1 MSGSTDLSMRRIVTL
16 ILVSTS
22 FLLGLVNAKPGPVQ
36 LRYRVDASQPAK
48 RLLKIQ
54 VQIEG
59 LPEGRTTIIFPD
71 SKNSPPNRISQ
82 VGWESEDGEVSAIT
96 LEDDQFVVE
105 SSGSEPVKL
114 VFQLRTEAFQHLDC
128 TTYLDGD
135 RCLLHLQ
142 DVFLQIENQD
152 PKAAVSFVL
161 PDSWEVISTA
171 RPAKDGSY
179 LIETRRPAPFYLGKA
194 ESSRDD
200 DNDLVSMAIEPG
212 WPPANELLGELRQ
225 QIRHRQR
232 FAKKG
237 GARPLLAVFLSS
249 KRPVPAKELVSS
261 GVPQL
266 LALSAS
272 ETPLAIRT
280 VQQAIARG
288 LARLYFPATA
298 NFSAALGPDRLI
310 DYLALKAL
318 LKTGVLGKG
327 EFLDA
332 LAVDLWSTFGEVGES
347 RPKPRSGLRTAHTAT
362 TVPPRIR
369 CSGLLL
375 DLALSFYGDTL
386 QSLDAFLASGFPP
399 SSAELITETDLR
411 KRLRQEQQAAA
422 ALTGLWQTEE
432 TQRIGDLLRPF
443 ALLFD
448 RRELPAFDFQLN
460 ETFQIAQV
468 GGHTEGSAML
478 ESGDRILAINN
489 HRLVL
494 PDDLMKCRSRLTPGQ
509 EVQLDVERRSIPL
522 RITHRVAKEV
532 MLKLEINKLADAD
545 KQQKLE
551 QFLSVEAEEN

>member
-1 MSGSTDLSMRRIVTL
+1 LSGSTDLSMRRIVTL

-82 VGWESEDGEVSAIT
+82 VGWESEDGEVSSMT
-96 LEDDQFVVE
+96 LEDDQLVVD
-105 SSGSEPVKL
+105 SSGSELVKL
-114 VFQLRTEAFQHLDC
+114 VFQLRTEAFQHLDR

-179 LIETRRPAPFYLGKA
+179 SIETRRPAPFYLGKA

-249 KRPVPAKELVSS
+249 KRPVPAKELASS

-288 LARLYFPATA
+288 LARLYFPAAA

-386 QSLDAFLASGFPP
+386 QSLDAFLASGFAA

-522 RITHRVAKEV
+522 RVTHRVAKEV

>member
-1 MSGSTDLSMRRIVTL
+1 MRRIVTL
-16 ILVSTS
+16 LLVSTS

-82 VGWESEDGEVSAIT
+82 VGWESEDGEVSSMT
-96 LEDDQFVVE
+96 LEDDQLVVE

-114 VFQLRTEAFQHLDC
+114 VFQLRTEAFQHLDR

-152 PKAAVSFVL
+152 PKAAVSFAL

-225 QIRHRQR
+225 QIRHRER
-232 FAKKG
+232 FSKKG

-249 KRPVPAKELVSS
+249 KRPVPAKELASS

-332 LAVDLWSTFGEVGES
+332 LAMDLWSTFGEVGES
-347 RPKPRSGLRTAHTAT
+347 QPKPRSGVRTAHTAT

-375 DLALSFYGDTL
+375 DLALSFYGDAL
-386 QSLDAFLASGFPP
+386 QSLDAFLASGFAS

-422 ALTGLWQTEE
+422 ALTGVWQTEE

-494 PDDLMKCRSRLTPGQ
+494 PDDLMKCRSKLTPGQ

-522 RITHRVAKEV
+522 RVTHRVAKEV

>member
-22 FLLGLVNAKPGPVQ
+22 FLVGSVNAKPGPVQ

-82 VGWESEDGEVSAIT
+82 VGWESEDGEVSSMT
-96 LEDDQFVVE
+96 LEDDQLVVE

-114 VFQLRTEAFQHLDC
+114 VFQLRTEAFQHVDR

-152 PKAAVSFVL
+152 PKAAVSLVL

-232 FAKKG
+232 FGKKG

-249 KRPVPAKELVSS
+249 KRPVPAKELASS

-332 LAVDLWSTFGEVGES
+332 LAMDLWSTFGEVGES
-347 RPKPRSGLRTAHTAT
+347 QPKPRFGVRTAHTAT

-422 ALTGLWQTEE
+422 ALTGVWQTEE

-460 ETFQIAQV
+460 EAFQIAQV

>member
-22 FLLGLVNAKPGPVQ
+22 FLVGSVNAKPGPVQ

-82 VGWESEDGEVSAIT
+82 VGWESEDGEVSSMT
-96 LEDDQFVVE
+96 LEDDQLVVD
-105 SSGSEPVKL
+105 SSGSELVKL
-114 VFQLRTEAFQHLDC
+114 VFQLRTEAFQHLDR

-179 LIETRRPAPFYLGKA
+179 SIETRRPAPFYLGKA

-249 KRPVPAKELVSS
+249 KRPVPAKELASS

-386 QSLDAFLASGFPP
+386 QSLDAFLASGIPP

-551 QFLSVEAEEN
+551 QFLSVEEEEN

>member
-1 MSGSTDLSMRRIVTL
+1 MRRIVTFL

-22 FLLGLVNAKPGPVQ
+22 FLLGLANAKSGPVQ
-36 LRYRVDASQPAK
+36 LRYTVDASQTAK
-48 RLLKIQ
+48 RFLKIQ
-54 VQIEG
+54 AQIEG

-71 SKNSPPNRISQ
+71 SRNSVPNRISQ
-82 VGWESEDGEVSAIT
+82 VGWESEDGEVSSIT
-96 LEDDQFVVE
+96 LEDDQLVVE
-105 SSGSEPVKL
+105 SSGSELVKL
-114 VFQLRTEAFQHLDC
+114 VFQLRTEAFQHLDR

-142 DVFLQIENQD
+142 DVLLQIENQD
-152 PKAAVSFVL
+152 PKVAVSFVL

-171 RPAKDGSY
+171 RPAQDGGY

-194 ESSRDD
+194 ESARDD

-212 WPPANELLGELRQ
+212 WPSAKELLAALRQ
-225 QIRHRQR
+225 QVRHRQKFVKR
-232 FAKKG
+232 G
-237 GARPLLAVFLSS
+237 GARPLLAVFLSP
-249 KRPVPAKELVSS
+249 KRPVPGKELLSS
-261 GVPQL
+261 GAPQL
-266 LALSAS
+266 LALTALP
-272 ETPLAIRT
+272 ETEKPIAIRT
-280 VQQAIARG
+280 VQEAMARG
-288 LARLYFPATA
+288 LARLYFPVTA
-298 NFSAALGPDRLI
+298 NFSVALAPDRLI

-318 LKTGVLGKG
+318 LKTGVLEKG

-332 LAVDLWSTFGEVGES
+332 LAADLWNTFGEVDES
-347 RPKPRSGLRTAHTAT
+347 QPKPPSNVKTARTAAT
-362 TVPPRIR
+362 LPPRTR

-386 QSLDAFLASGFPP
+386 WSLDAFLGSGLAA
-399 SSAELITETDLR
+399 SSAEPITEADLR

-422 ALTGLWQTEE
+422 ALTGVWQSEE
-432 TQRIGDLLRPF
+432 IQRIGDLLRPF
-443 ALLFD
+443 GLLFD

-460 ETFQIAQV
+460 ETFQIAQLS
-468 GGHTEGSAML
+468 GHTDGSAML

-494 PDDLMKCRSRLTPGQ
+494 PDDLLKCRSRLTPGQ

-522 RITHRVAKEV
+522 RVTHRVAKEV

>member
-82 VGWESEDGEVSAIT
+82 VGWESEDGEVSSMT
-96 LEDDQFVVE
+96 LEDDQLVVE
-105 SSGSEPVKL
+105 SSASEPVKL
-114 VFQLRTEAFQHLDC
+114 VFQLRTEAFQHLDR

-179 LIETRRPAPFYLGKA
+179 SIETRRPAPFYLGKA

-249 KRPVPAKELVSS
+249 KRPVPAKELASS

-298 NFSAALGPDRLI
+298 NFSAALGSDRLI

-332 LAVDLWSTFGEVGES
+332 LAVDLWSTFGEVRES
-347 RPKPRSGLRTAHTAT
+347 QPKPRSHVRTAHTAT
-362 TVPPRIR
+362 TVPPRSR
-369 CSGLLL
+369 YSGLLL
-375 DLALSFYGDTL
+375 DLALSFYGDAL
-386 QSLDAFLASGFPP
+386 QSLDAFLASGFAA

-411 KRLRQEQQAAA
+411 KRLRQEHQAAA
-422 ALTGLWQTEE
+422 ALTGVWQAEE

-522 RITHRVAKEV
+522 RVTHRVAKEV

>member
-1 MSGSTDLSMRRIVTL
+1 MRRTMTLL

-22 FLLGLVNAKPGPVQ
+22 ILLALANAKPGTVQ
-36 LRYRVDASQPAK
+36 LRYTVDASQPIK

-54 VQIEG
+54 AQIEG
-59 LPEGRTTIIFPD
+59 LPEGRTTIIFPA
-71 SKNSPPNRISQ
+71 SKNSLPNRISQ

-96 LEDDQFVVE
+96 LEDDQLVVE
-105 SSGSEPVKL
+105 SSGAETVKL
-114 VFQLRTEAFQHLDC
+114 VFQLRTETFQHLDF

-179 LIETRRPAPFYLGKA
+179 LVETKRPAPFYFGRA
-194 ESSRDD
+194 ESERDD
-200 DNDLVSMAIEPG
+200 DTDLVSMAIEPG
-212 WPPANELLGELRQ
+212 WPPAKELLVALRQ

-232 FAKKG
+232 FGKRG
-237 GARPLLAVFLSS
+237 GSRPVLAVFLSP
-249 KRPVPAKELVSS
+249 KRPVPGKELLPS

-266 LALSAS
+266 LALTAP
-272 ETPLAIRT
+272 ETPLTVST
-280 VQQAIARG
+280 VQQAMARG

-298 NFSAALGPDRLI
+298 SFSAALGPDRLI

-332 LAVDLWSTFGEVGES
+332 LAVDLWGAFGEVGEVQS
-347 RPKPRSGLRTAHTAT
+347 KPRSNIKTARTAA
-362 TVPPRIR
+362 TVPPRTR

-386 QSLDAFLASGFPP
+386 KSLDAFLAGGFAASG
-399 SSAELITETDLR
+399 AEPVTEVDLR
-411 KRLRQEQQAAA
+411 KRLRQEPQAAA
-422 ALTGLWQTEE
+422 ALTGVWQSEE

-460 ETFQIAQV
+460 ETFQIAQL

-489 HRLVL
+489 YRLML
-494 PDDLMKCRSRLTPGQ
+494 PDDLLKCRSRLTPGQ
-509 EVQLDVERRSIPL
+509 EVQLEVERRSTPL
-522 RITHRVAKEV
+522 RLTHRVTKEV

>member
-1 MSGSTDLSMRRIVTL
+1 MSGSTDLSMRRIATL

-36 LRYRVDASQPAK
+36 LRYTVDVNQPAK

-54 VQIEG
+54 VKIEG
-59 LPEGRTTIIFPD
+59 LPEGRTTIVFPD
-71 SKNSPPNRISQ
+71 SKNSPPNRITQ
-82 VGWESEDGEVSAIT
+82 VGWESEDGEISSMT
-96 LEDDQFVVE
+96 LEDDQLVVE

-114 VFQLRTEAFQHLDC
+114 VFQLRTEALQHLDR

-171 RPAKDGSY
+171 RPATDGSY

-194 ESSRDD
+194 ESARDD

-212 WPPANELLGELRQ
+212 WPPARELLTELRQ
-225 QIRHRQR
+225 QIRHRQKFGR
-232 FAKKG
+232 KG

-249 KRPVPAKELVSS
+249 KHSVAGKELAPA

-266 LALSAS
+266 LALSAA
-272 ETPLAIRT
+272 ETPLAIRAI
-280 VQQAIARG
+280 QQAIARG

-332 LAVDLWSTFGEVGES
+332 LAVDLWSTFGEVGELQ
-347 RPKPRSGLRTAHTAT
+347 PKPRSNARTARTVT

-386 QSLDAFLASGFPP
+386 QSLDAFLASGFTT
-399 SSAELITETDLR
+399 SSAEPITEADLR
-411 KRLRQEQQAAA
+411 KRLRQEQLAAT
-422 ALTGLWQTEE
+422 ALTGVWQSDE

-448 RRELPAFDFQLN
+448 RQELPAFDFHLN
-460 ETFQIAQV
+460 ETFQIAQL
-468 GGHTEGSAML
+468 GRHTEGSALL
-478 ESGDRILAINN
+478 ESGDRIIAINN

-494 PDDLMKCRSRLTPGQ
+494 PDDLLKCRSRLTPGQ
-509 EVQLDVERRSIPL
+509 EVQLDVERRSIPV
-522 RITHRVAKEV
+522 RVTHRVAKEV
-532 MLKLEINKLADAD
+532 MLKLEINKLADVD